1 MVMQGGRVRERIC
14 SMDQERVSRLNVDW
28 RRPEHILVAGY
39 VMGKKRCSRPR
50 AIYADDASWKEAVW
64 VCVLDV
70 GEVPPYFL
78 NASECRAGQRHEQD
92 E

>member
-14 SMDQERVSRLNVDW
+14 NMDQERVSHLNVDW
-28 RRPEHILVAGY
+28 RRPEHMLVAEY
-39 VMGKKRCSRPR
+39 VLGKKPCSRPR
-50 AIYADDASWKEAVW
+50 AVYADDASWKEAVR

-78 NASECRAGQRHEQD
+78 NASECGAGQRSEQD